1 MKTPLP
7 FVSLLIFCAL
17 TSLYGQSAATPPVL
31 PPLPQIIQTVAP
43 LFPIQMTLAGISTG
57 KVKFIIKVDKTGKLE
72 DLLVTEYTQR
82 AFADEATK
90 VVRQWTFAPAWV
102 GTEPVGWVRELNLYF
117 RTDGMMVTYDN
128 AEAPSHFKMTDHPDE
143 KIEYHACSL
152 RDLDRIP
159 VPLHVVAPTAAL
171 QPDAGE
177 VRVEFYIDE
186 DGRVRIPVARE
197 TSDVA
202 FANAAVDAVS
212 QWQFEPPTS
221 KGKAVLVHAVQTF
234 TINPETLG
242 NTNANVQRTHDVQVS
257 TINPVN
263 PDNVNLNVQSTNL
276 ENVKVFDLADLDEQ
290 PVVRFRAPITNPTE
304 MSSNGIQGT
313 TTVGFICDSKGHVQ
327 EAHVV
332 TSSGSTELDQAAIDG
347 VSQWI
352 FKPGRKGGHAV
363 NSRMTVPIAFNL
375 NSSS

>member
-1 MKTPLP
+1 M
-7 FVSLLIFCAL
+7 V
-17 TSLYGQSAATPPVL
+17 
-31 PPLPQIIQTVAP
+31 
-43 LFPIQMTLAGISTG
+43 LAGVSTG
-57 KVKFIIKVDKTGKLE
+57 KVKFVIKVDKTGKLE

-90 VVRQWTFAPAWV
+90 VVSQWTFAPAWV
-102 GTEPVGWVRELNLYF
+102 GTEPVGWVRELNIYF
-117 RTDGMMVTYDN
+117 RTDGMMVTFDN
-128 AEAPSHFKMTDHPDE
+128 AEAPSHFKMTEHPDE
-143 KIEYHACSL
+143 IIQYHACSL

-159 VPLHVVAPTAAL
+159 VPLHVVAPATAL

-186 DGRVRIPVARE
+186 EGRVRIPVAKE